1 MYLETRFARSTNY
14 TEEGKCE
21 SLACHLG
28 AGSIA
33 ERWYDELEIS
43 TPEIT
48 NSWTT
53 LRKYFHVKWLGAP
66 PSILLEVPPP
76 TFCTAT
82 TTPTAN
88 GRADASHHSPPTTT
102 SSQPTNN
109 APTTSK
115 LNPIMPRT
123 TQTNIKPPANETK
136 PETTV
141 ATTSDA
147 TIGTN
152 TITGDGMDRR
162 VNGEGRKEEEQIRT
176 VFGDTKEEERG
187 EEETGG
193 EEEAK
198 TQRRNEV
205 RDKRVPARDDDG
217 GEPRDVRSSPN
228 EGEHEPQRLAF
239 VESGDRASMPKEP
252 EFDDDG
258 DACGLEHL
266 TNSIVE
272 PQGPHKTPHDAP
284 TPATN
289 DVIRSASVSHP
300 PTETTV
306 HTEPPPS
313 GITSDPDGTTH
324 TSTTTT
330 SGIRGPAHGP
340 VFDHHALVDSP

>member
-1 MYLETRFARSTNY
+1 MKR
-14 TEEGKCE
+14 G
-21 SLACHLG
+21 
-28 AGSIA
+28 
-33 ERWYDELEIS
+33 
-43 TPEIT
+43 
-48 NSWTT
+48 
-53 LRKYFHVKWLGAP
+53 
-66 PSILLEVPPP
+66 
-76 TFCTAT
+76 
-82 TTPTAN
+82 
-88 GRADASHHSPPTTT
+88 
-102 SSQPTNN
+102 
-109 APTTSK
+109 
-115 LNPIMPRT
+115 
-123 TQTNIKPPANETK
+123 
-136 PETTV
+136 
-141 ATTSDA
+141 
-147 TIGTN
+147 
-152 TITGDGMDRR
+152 
-162 VNGEGRKEEEQIRT
+162 EEEIRT

-198 TQRRNEV
+198 TRRRDEV

-239 VESGDRASMPKEP
+239 VESGDQASMPKEP

-258 DACGLEHL
+258 DACGLEHV

-289 DVIRSASVSHP
+289 DVICSASVSHP
-300 PTETTV
+300 PAETTV

-313 GITSDPDGTTH
+313 GVTSDPDGTTH

-340 VFDHHALVDSP
+340 IFNHHALVDSPRDRAASGHFDPATSGFVPPTNSDAFDTAYDPTHITPVDITPIDPVAVDPVWRAHQTFDWGSFGQNGHEFSFFFCTIFTLGGQGFRDATGTVAFEGGGTCNRED